1 MDTRTRH
8 ALKKDSFAQAAASG
22 ASWLSGHRS
31 SVTRWAI
38 SAGVVLVLVLGSL
51 IFWTFRS
58 AAADRALGAALD
70 TYNAPLAEPGEP
82 PESGVFA
89 TAAERAKEA
98 NQQFLAVAEKYGWLH
113 QAVEAHYFAGV
124 TYQDLGNT
132 AAAEKELKEAAASWN
147 RNLSNLAKMA
157 LAGLYQ
163 QTGHADQAIALY
175 NEVIAKPSDTV
186 PATTAQLDLADLYAT
201 QGKQEM
207 ARALWAKIKDMD
219 KEGEAGAVAAQRLAA
234 K

>member
-31 SVTRWAI
+31 SVARWAI

-113 QAVEAHYFAGV
+113 QAVEAH
-124 TYQDLGNT
+124 
-132 AAAEKELKEAAASWN
+132 
-147 RNLSNLAKMA
+147 
-157 LAGLYQ
+157 
-163 QTGHADQAIALY
+163 
-175 NEVIAKPSDTV
+175 
-186 PATTAQLDLADLYAT
+186 
-201 QGKQEM
+201 
-207 ARALWAKIKDMD
+207 
-219 KEGEAGAVAAQRLAA
+219 
-234 K
+234 